1 MPTALVIQHEDYEAL
16 AGFEQPIRDRGYAI
30 EAINVLDPDYATI
43 SLLDADLLVIL
54 GGPMGVYEQDAHPWI
69 AHEII
74 RVAERIMADLP
85 TLGVCL
91 GSQIMAAAMGARVY
105 RGADNEVGFK
115 PVVLTEAGR
124 ASALEGIAGAPVLHW
139 HGDTFDLPEGATLL
153 ASTDLYPNQ
162 AFARGPNILGLQ
174 FHPEMGG
181 EGDGFA
187 TWCDHGDPFIM
198 AAGTDVETLMREHLK
213 DGPAAVAAGRIMI
226 DRWLSQLDV

>member
-30 EAINVLDPDYATI
+30 ETINVRDPDYATI

-54 GGPMGVYEQDAHPWI
+54 GGPMGVYEQDAHPWMN
-69 AHEII
+69 HEII

-91 GSQIMAAAMGARVY
+91 GSQVMAAAMGARVY

-115 PVVLTEAGR
+115 PVTLTDAGR
-124 ASALEGIAGAPVLHW
+124 ASPLRAITGAPVLHW

-153 ASTDLYPNQ
+153 ASTDIYPNQ
-162 AFARGPNILGLQ
+162 AFSRGPNILGLQ

-181 EGDGFA
+181 KGDGFV
-187 TWCDHGDPFIM
+187 TWCERGDPFIA
-198 AAGTDVETLMREHLK
+198 AAGTDVDTLMRDYEK

-226 DRWLSQLDV
+226 DHWLSQLDG